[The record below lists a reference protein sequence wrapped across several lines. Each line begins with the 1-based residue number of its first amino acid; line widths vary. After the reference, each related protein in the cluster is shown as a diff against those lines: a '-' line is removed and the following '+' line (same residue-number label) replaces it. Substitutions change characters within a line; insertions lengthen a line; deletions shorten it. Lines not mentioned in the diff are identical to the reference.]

1 MSKNKFTIKSSE
13 EIKAALVTLV
23 KTLSVQT
30 RKSMI
35 VIFYSFC
42 LEKTVLDILNI
53 YIVIVEGALG
63 VWAVVVQWF
72 M

>member
-63 VWAVVVQWF
+63 VWAVVVQ
-72 M
+72 